1 MNHSLRNGIREVE
14 ALPEKDQ
21 EEIALAL
28 HHMAVRKRIDARL
41 DAALRRGGEMPAE
54 VFYAEL
60 QEKYGE

>member
-1 MNHSLRNGIREVE
+1 MNHSLRDAIREVE

-41 DAALRRGGEMPAE
+41 EAAVRRGGEMPAE
-54 VFYAEL
+54 AFYEEL
-60 QEKYGE
+60 RQKYGE

>member
-1 MNHSLRNGIREVE
+1 MNHSLRDAIREVE

-41 DAALRRGGEMPAE
+41 EAALHRGGEMPAE
-54 VFYAEL
+54 AFYEEL
-60 QEKYGE
+60 QQKYGE